1 MKLAKLVKDKAN
13 LQNDINI
20 LINQFYENNKTFDF
34 HLEVFTSEISD
45 LKGKRTNVTLSVS
58 I

>member
-1 MKLAKLVKDKAN
+1 MELAKLVKDKAN

-20 LINQFYENNKTFDF
+20 LINQFYDNNKSVDF
-34 HLEVFTSEISD
+34 YLDVFITEIVTEET
-45 LKGKRTNVTLSVS
+45 KVNVTLSVS